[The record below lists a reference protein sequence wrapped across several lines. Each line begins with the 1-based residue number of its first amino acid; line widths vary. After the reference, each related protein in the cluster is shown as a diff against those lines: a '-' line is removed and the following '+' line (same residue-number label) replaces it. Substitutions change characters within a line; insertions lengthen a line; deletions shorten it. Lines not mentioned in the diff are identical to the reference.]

1 MVALLM
7 SQIKKLTRSY
17 AARNGVPVLAR
28 VDTLVF
34 ERRYF
39 THCLDCT
46 HCDDWCC
53 SFGVDVDL
61 ENVERLKKH
70 ADGIEAF
77 TGIPRSEWLDGVH
90 VPDGDYPGGGN
101 QRTRAVDG
109 GCVFLDRGPRSSPR
123 RQWGGRGCM
132 LHRYALE
139 KGIDYH
145 EVKPLMSS
153 LFPLSFEGAEPG
165 DRDCTLRAA
174 GEVEDDELV
183 CSDEGPTLYRGAR
196 NELLYYFGEELVA
209 ELDAIEASLP
219 EAVLP
224 PPKARLPV
232 VR

>member
-1 MVALLM
+1 MVAPLM
-7 SQIKKLTRSY
+7 NEIRKLSRPY
-17 AARNGVPVLAR
+17 AARNGFPVLAR

-34 ERRYF
+34 ARRYF

-46 HCDDWCC
+46 YCDDWCC

-61 ENVERLKKH
+61 ENVERLRKH

-77 TGIPRSEWLDGVH
+77 TGIPRTEWLDGVN
-90 VPDGDYPGGGN
+90 VVDPDYPGGGN

-109 GCVFLDRGPRSSPR
+109 GCVFLDRGK
-123 RQWGGRGCM
+123 WGGRGCM

-153 LFPLSFEGAEPG
+153 LFPLSFEGGDPG
-165 DRDCTLRAA
+165 EHDCTLRAA

-183 CSDEGPTLYRGAR
+183 CSDEGPTIYRGAR
-196 NELLYYFGEELVA
+196 SELLYYFGQELVA

-219 EAVLP
+219 EAIVP
-224 PPKARLPV
+224 PAKPRLPV